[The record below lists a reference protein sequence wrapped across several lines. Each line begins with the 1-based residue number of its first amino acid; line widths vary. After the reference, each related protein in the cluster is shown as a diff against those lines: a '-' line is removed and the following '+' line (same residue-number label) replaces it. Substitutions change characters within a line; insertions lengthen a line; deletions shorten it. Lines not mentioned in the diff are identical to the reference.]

1 MGVGEAKSPSLT
13 DLTIP
18 DGERKTS
25 SEVRRTERVGEK
37 DHRLFSR
44 KVALGFR
51 GGKMEDGR
59 NRGETCP
66 RDPSP
71 KSGSRWGGRRSSC
84 RCRGTEWLALGAGLR
99 PSRDEALLQ
108 PARS

>member
-1 MGVGEAKSPSLT
+1 MGVGEAISPSLT

-18 DGERKTS
+18 DGEGKTS

-59 NRGETCP
+59 NRGRPAPETP
-66 RDPSP
+66 APS
-71 KSGSRWGGRRSSC
+71 
-84 RCRGTEWLALGAGLR
+84 LGAGGEGG
-99 PSRDEALLQ
+99 EAAAAAEVQSGWLWALD
-108 PARS
+108 

>member
-1 MGVGEAKSPSLT
+1 MGVGEAISPSLT

-18 DGERKTS
+18 DGEGKTS

-59 NRGETCP
+59 NRGRPAPETQPQVWEPVGREEKQLPLQRYRVAGSGRWTEAKP
-66 RDPSP
+66 R
-71 KSGSRWGGRRSSC
+71 
-84 RCRGTEWLALGAGLR
+84 
-99 PSRDEALLQ
+99 
-108 PARS
+108 